1 LTFLEAPCYHR
12 RLNTASEVAM
22 KHLLI
27 SAILL
32 VASTA
37 AMPQAKPNEV
47 ALRAI
52 VQEEVA
58 AWNSAD
64 AVAYSR
70 HFAADGVFVNIRGE
84 YKTGVQAFTKQH
96 EFLFKGPFHGSTLHQ
111 DVVSIQFIR
120 PDVAVVE
127 VLTSVTGIPK
137 LSPGTSTDD
146 KGRLRTR
153 LLQVL
158 VKDAGEWKIT
168 DYHNTDVKAD
178 VPAPDPQ

>member
-1 LTFLEAPCYHR
+1 
-12 RLNTASEVAM
+12 M
-22 KHLLI
+22 KYVLV
-27 SAILL
+27 SAITLI
-32 VASTA
+32 ATFA
-37 AMPQAKPNEV
+37 AMRAMPQAKPDES
-47 ALRAI
+47 AIRTI

-58 AWNSAD
+58 AWNAGD

-70 HFAADGVFVNIRGE
+70 HFAADGIFVNIRGE
-84 YKTGVQAFTKQH
+84 YRAGVQAFTKQH
-96 EFLFKGPFHGSTLHQ
+96 EFLFNGPFHGSILHQ
-111 DVVSIQFIR
+111 DVVSVQFVR

-127 VLTSVTGIPK
+127 VLTAVTGIQK
-137 LSPGTSTDD
+137 LSPGTNTDE

-158 VKDAGEWKIT
+158 VKDSGEWRIT